1 MNAWIESLLDV
12 EDMRRRCAAHDQWA
26 SKHPEAVAL
35 AESWADQNLEELTR
49 A

>member
-1 MNAWIESLLDV
+1 MNAWIELLLDV
-12 EDMRRRCAAHDQWA
+12 EDMRRRCAAHDQWT

-35 AESWADQNLEELTR
+35 AEAWADLNLDELVG